1 MKIAIASGKGGT
13 GKTLESTSAAWML
26 ARQGLP
32 VTYVDADVE
41 APNGHLFLHP
51 EISSPTRFARP
62 VPRLARERCSGC
74 GECQRFCRFN
84 AILALSDKVLVFEE
98 LCSSCGGCELVCP
111 EDALCGVPREIGTLQ
126 TGVAPAGGDRSI
138 AFISATL
145 DVGEARAVPLIEGL
159 LDRAQSQGTII
170 IDAPPG
176 TSCSA
181 MAIVKHADLVVL
193 VTEPTPFGLH
203 DLKQAVA
210 MTEVLRKPLLAAVNR
225 CDLGNGETRRY
236 LEKRSIET
244 IVKIPYLT
252 EVAEA
257 YAQGKLAVE
266 QSERFRKLIEPLASR
281 IAEGVAP

>member
-1 MKIAIASGKGGT
+1 MRVAIASGKGGT
-13 GKTLESTSAAWML
+13 GKTLVSTSLAWLL

-32 VTYVDADVE
+32 VTYLDADVE

-51 EISSPTRFARP
+51 EISSRARFTRP

-84 AILALSDKVLVFEE
+84 AILALSDRVLVFEE
-98 LCSSCGGCELVCP
+98 LCSSCGGCALLCP
-111 EDALCGVPREIGTLQ
+111 EGALYGAPREIGTLR
-126 TGVAPAGGDRSI
+126 TGLAPTGGDRSI
-138 AFISATL
+138 EFMSATL

-159 LDRAQSQGTII
+159 LQRTGNAGTVIV
-170 IDAPPG
+170 DAPPG

-181 MAIVKHADLVVL
+181 MQIVKSADLVVL

-210 MTEVLRKPLLAAVNR
+210 MTEVLRKPLLVVVNR
-225 CDLGNGETRRY
+225 CDLGDGETRRY
-236 LEKRSIET
+236 LEKKAIEP
-244 IVKIPYLT
+244 VAKIPHLN

-257 YAQGKLAVE
+257 YARGKMAV
-266 QSERFRKLIEPLASR
+266 QQCERFRKLIKPLASR
-281 IAEGVAP
+281 IGRQVTP